1 MILHVFFNFVDEFS
15 LQAYSSVFVD
25 GHVFTSWILYPCI
38 SHTLIKFGII
48 ALSIFTSWI
57 PQVLCVLLHAYH
69 TPEVVVMQKPRNYR
83 GVSLPDELVE
93 RVEQLIK
100 KLGTYRTIA
109 EFVSEA
115 VRLRLEALEK
125 HQKTEVQT

>member
-1 MILHVFFNFVDEFS
+1 LASPRCQFLPHVYHKFYLILPHPYHILEVD
-15 LQAYSSVFVD
+15 
-25 GHVFTSWILYPCI
+25 
-38 SHTLIKFGII
+38 
-48 ALSIFTSWI
+48 
-57 PQVLCVLLHAYH
+57 
-69 TPEVVVMQKPRNYR
+69 VMQKPRNYR

-93 RVEQLIK
+93 RVEQIIK
-100 KLGTYRTIA
+100 KRGTYRTIA

>member
-1 MILHVFFNFVDEFS
+1 
-15 LQAYSSVFVD
+15 
-25 GHVFTSWILYPCI
+25 
-38 SHTLIKFGII
+38 
-48 ALSIFTSWI
+48 
-57 PQVLCVLLHAYH
+57 
-69 TPEVVVMQKPRNYR
+69 MQKPRNYR

-100 KLGTYRTIA
+100 NLGTYRTIA

-125 HQKTEVQT
+125 RKKREEDT

>member
-1 MILHVFFNFVDEFS
+1 M
-15 LQAYSSVFVD
+15 
-25 GHVFTSWILYPCI
+25 
-38 SHTLIKFGII
+38 
-48 ALSIFTSWI
+48 
-57 PQVLCVLLHAYH
+57 
-69 TPEVVVMQKPRNYR
+69 MQKPRNYR

-125 HQKTEVQT
+125 REKAEVQT

>member
-1 MILHVFFNFVDEFS
+1 M
-15 LQAYSSVFVD
+15 A
-25 GHVFTSWILYPCI
+25 
-38 SHTLIKFGII
+38 
-48 ALSIFTSWI
+48 
-57 PQVLCVLLHAYH
+57 
-69 TPEVVVMQKPRNYR
+69 KPRNYR

-93 RVEQLIK
+93 RVEQLIE

-125 HQKTEVQT
+125 RRKKEEAS